1 MEEIVS
7 KLRVSDMVR
16 LNSLTDKDVRFD
28 IITALEEI
36 PFVYNLCKADRKRI
50 HECPKDSKG
59 RIIVNIT
66 EPHVLEN
73 MDYFRQPAITFKKNG
88 RYTDLIKNNHPRS
101 LYMVHWKEEQRRCR
115 EGLIRED
122 GEWITGYYYWYL
134 NYCPI
139 MLVNTVTKDFLAT
152 TEDLY
157 EVHTS
162 FESATS
168 FSDTVTAD
176 RIEDFPKVWDSDYLW
191 FHYVD
196 QAENKGQHCTN
207 IKTRGRGYSFKGGS
221 MLGRNYYHFKQS
233 KSFAIASEGDYLIG
247 DAILDKTW
255 DVLSFVDSYTPW
267 VKSRDFKNTTD
278 HKKASYIDPK
288 TKVEKGIKTEII
300 GVTTKNQPEKARG
313 KRGKLL
319 LFEEA
324 GKFPHLIKAHTIAR
338 PSVEQGRYVFGTIV
352 SWGTGGTAGADFD
365 GLRELFTNPAAHN
378 IYGLPNVFDR
388 KIFGMKNCGFYCGEY
403 MNREGLTDEN
413 GNSDVI
419 GALIEIFIGRRE
431 LIRSTND
438 PNVLVQERAERS
450 ITPDEA
456 MMRKE
461 GHLFNVEDLKHQL
474 AEIETHPKK
483 YADAS
488 WKVNLY
494 SKEGSIYYRNST
506 QPVVRQYPIKENK
519 GLTGCIEIFEHPII
533 DSPRR
538 GLYIAGCLTP
548 GEKVCTDKGL
558 KNVEDITLDDKL
570 INKDGLVVPINT
582 LLRYDKIDEEV
593 FNVTMTNVDKST
605 KFTSEH
611 PIYVSD
617 TVDGDYSFVTCEN
630 IKEGQWTK
638 YPNIYNQEKIIE
650 SDFWTKHRKKGASF
664 INNPLYKKDF
674 WWFVGM
680 WLGDGFCSNTG
691 RNFTTYMCFGEHDK
705 VIINKYKRIIN
716 ELFNRKPCLKS
727 PKNSNAL
734 KFESS
739 QLYSFL
745 EDNFGKYADGKFIS
759 EWVKYL
765 PNELKLQ
772 LILGYLDSDGSV
784 YNDKGSIRASFT
796 SINKKLLGDV
806 QDILFSLGIVSSIN
820 IHSKECAYN
829 INGKTGISKQSYHVN
844 VNQTNVKK
852 LADLYNSD
860 YTSRKLI
867 FAKTIIPK
875 QRTKINPT
883 CILSDD
889 LKYIHIKIKSI
900 EKSTYT
906 GIVYNFD
913 CQTHTFIVPYCTTHN
928 CDPYDDDTSQGP
940 SLGCTFIMNR
950 LTKRIVA
957 EYTGRP
963 NTAEEFYENT
973 LRLLKYYN
981 AVCNYE
987 NNKKGLFGYFDKM
1000 KSLYYLADT
1009 PKILRDMQ
1017 VTKSV
1022 GRGNTL
1028 KGTTATAQVNKYGNS
1043 LLRSYLVEPA
1053 YGNDDERN
1061 WQQIPSEGMVKELIA
1076 FNPNDGNYDR
1086 VAALRMLMILLAE
1099 YDRYELDDDIENVEV
1114 KSNMDPF
1121 FLRTRQGFGSR
1132 FVSSGDDNYES
1143 KKLMRR

>member
-1 MEEIVS
+1 MEEIVN

-36 PFVYNLCKADRKRI
+36 PFIYNLCKSDRKRV

-73 MDYFRQPAITFKKNG
+73 MDYFRQPAINFKKN
-88 RYTDLIKNNHPRS
+88 RKYTDLIKNNHPRS

-115 EGLIRED
+115 EGLVRED
-122 GEWITGYYYWYL
+122 GEWITGYNYWYL

-139 MLVNTVTKDFLAT
+139 MLVNTVTKDFLVT

-176 RIEDFPKVWDSDYLW
+176 RVEDFPKVWDSDYLW

-338 PSVEQGRYVFGTIV
+338 PSVEQGRYVFGIIV

-365 GLRELFTNPAAHN
+365 GLKELFTNPAAHN

-538 GLYIAGCLTP
+538 GLYIAGC
-548 GEKVCTDKGL
+548 
-558 KNVEDITLDDKL
+558 
-570 INKDGLVVPINT
+570 
-582 LLRYDKIDEEV
+582 
-593 FNVTMTNVDKST
+593 
-605 KFTSEH
+605 
-611 PIYVSD
+611 
-617 TVDGDYSFVTCEN
+617 
-630 IKEGQWTK
+630 
-638 YPNIYNQEKIIE
+638 
-650 SDFWTKHRKKGASF
+650 
-664 INNPLYKKDF
+664 
-674 WWFVGM
+674 
-680 WLGDGFCSNTG
+680 
-691 RNFTTYMCFGEHDK
+691 
-705 VIINKYKRIIN
+705 
-716 ELFNRKPCLKS
+716 
-727 PKNSNAL
+727 
-734 KFESS
+734 
-739 QLYSFL
+739 
-745 EDNFGKYADGKFIS
+745 
-759 EWVKYL
+759 
-765 PNELKLQ
+765 
-772 LILGYLDSDGSV
+772 
-784 YNDKGSIRASFT
+784 
-796 SINKKLLGDV
+796 
-806 QDILFSLGIVSSIN
+806 
-820 IHSKECAYN
+820 
-829 INGKTGISKQSYHVN
+829 
-844 VNQTNVKK
+844 
-852 LADLYNSD
+852 
-860 YTSRKLI
+860 
-867 FAKTIIPK
+867 
-875 QRTKINPT
+875 
-883 CILSDD
+883 
-889 LKYIHIKIKSI
+889 
-900 EKSTYT
+900 
-906 GIVYNFD
+906 
-913 CQTHTFIVPYCTTHN
+913 
-928 CDPYDDDTSQGP
+928 DPYDDDTSQGP
-940 SLGCTFIMNR
+940 SLGCTFVMNR

-963 NTAEEFYENT
+963 NTAEEFYENS
-973 LRLLKYYN
+973 LKLLKYYN

-1061 WQQIPSEGMVKELIA
+1061 WQQIPSEAMVKELIA
-1076 FNPNDGNYDR
+1076 FNPNEGNYDR

-1099 YDRYELDDDIENVEV
+1099 YDRYELDDDIENVEI

-1121 FLRTRQGFGSR
+1121 FLRTRQGFNNR
-1132 FVSSGDDNYES
+1132 FSSSGNDDYVS
-1143 KKLMRR
+1143 KKIMRR

>member
-16 LNSLTDKDVRFD
+16 LNGLTDKDVRFD

-36 PFVYNLCKADRKRI
+36 PFVYNLCKADRKRV

-59 RIIVNIT
+59 RIIVNIA

-115 EGLIRED
+115 EGLVRED
-122 GEWITGYYYWYL
+122 GEWITGYNYWYL

-139 MLVNTVTKDFLAT
+139 MLVNTVTKDFLVT

-352 SWGTGGTAGADFD
+352 SWGTGGCVCAGTKVWTADGRLINVEDLNKGDGIIGFDGKQKSVENIPWMQEPTIKDCVRITTNTRRTIDCSTDHPIWKAYQPHKKAGNIKGHDFVEAKDIQFGDRIGIIDTVDIFGEQTIWEPRVLGWLVGDGSYGKDQTPCLSNCEKEINNYIESKFDIRPGRNYLTKTGKLFKESNIKGITKNLREAGIYGQTKLNKTLPTDINSCTKEDICEFIGGFWDADGYVKLRKNNKRDSYIAEISLSSMSESLLNEVRFLLQKLGIHGTMRKKMPNLNKTLGILDKNPWYEFTISSKKDLLRFAENITLFPKHKQEQLDKIKEVYQNATSHMDHEGIRYERVISVESIGKLPIYNLEAGVTHTYIANGIITHNTQGADFD

-388 KIFGMKNCGFYCGEY
+388 KIYGMKNCGFYCGEY

-538 GLYIAGCLTP
+538 GLYIAG
-548 GEKVCTDKGL
+548 
-558 KNVEDITLDDKL
+558 
-570 INKDGLVVPINT
+570 
-582 LLRYDKIDEEV
+582 
-593 FNVTMTNVDKST
+593 
-605 KFTSEH
+605 
-611 PIYVSD
+611 
-617 TVDGDYSFVTCEN
+617 
-630 IKEGQWTK
+630 
-638 YPNIYNQEKIIE
+638 
-650 SDFWTKHRKKGASF
+650 
-664 INNPLYKKDF
+664 
-674 WWFVGM
+674 
-680 WLGDGFCSNTG
+680 
-691 RNFTTYMCFGEHDK
+691 
-705 VIINKYKRIIN
+705 
-716 ELFNRKPCLKS
+716 
-727 PKNSNAL
+727 
-734 KFESS
+734 
-739 QLYSFL
+739 
-745 EDNFGKYADGKFIS
+745 
-759 EWVKYL
+759 
-765 PNELKLQ
+765 
-772 LILGYLDSDGSV
+772 
-784 YNDKGSIRASFT
+784 
-796 SINKKLLGDV
+796 
-806 QDILFSLGIVSSIN
+806 
-820 IHSKECAYN
+820 
-829 INGKTGISKQSYHVN
+829 
-844 VNQTNVKK
+844 
-852 LADLYNSD
+852 
-860 YTSRKLI
+860 
-867 FAKTIIPK
+867 
-875 QRTKINPT
+875 
-883 CILSDD
+883 
-889 LKYIHIKIKSI
+889 
-900 EKSTYT
+900 
-906 GIVYNFD
+906 
-913 CQTHTFIVPYCTTHN
+913 

-1121 FLRTRQGFGSR
+1121 FLRTRQGFGNR
-1132 FVSSGDDNYES
+1132 FTSSGNDNYES